1 MTIFGHVNVASIHL
15 TIQLR
20 INKRNKLVVV
30 GHCIYM
36 AGTSLNLVLVG
47 LVFEGPVS
55 RLKNIATGLDQDQKR
70 LDILHAVMSSLIYQ
84 SLILCGART

>member
-1 MTIFGHVNVASIHL
+1 MQASYFLMDKPI
-15 TIQLR
+15 R
-20 INKRNKLVVV
+20 CMNSRLVVV
-30 GHCIYM
+30 GHCICM

-84 SLILCGART
+84 RLILCGPRT

>member
-1 MTIFGHVNVASIHL
+1 
-15 TIQLR
+15 
-20 INKRNKLVVV
+20 
-30 GHCIYM
+30 M

-70 LDILHAVMSSLIYQ
+70 
-84 SLILCGART
+84 